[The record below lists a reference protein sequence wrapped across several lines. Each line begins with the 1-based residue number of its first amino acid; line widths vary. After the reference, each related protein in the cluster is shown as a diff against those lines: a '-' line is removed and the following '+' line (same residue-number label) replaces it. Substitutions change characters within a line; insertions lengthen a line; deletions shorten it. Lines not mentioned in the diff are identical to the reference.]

1 VVNLSALALWEAAV
15 LASIAG
21 ASGTI
26 DERDAQIT
34 RSGMYA
40 EYPTIFGSY
49 LELARGSQDPGIAL
63 EALKRAVFLAWWS
76 FNALPVETGLAELP
90 ESDVREL
97 MLVLERAIHAGT
109 VDEELRL
116 MLAWYRETFGYPF
129 DHFGPV
135 RPLDDF
141 IGELSSI
148 DVRQRGVAIIRRD
161 DRGQLG
167 RYWSQILVDQGT

>member
-1 VVNLSALALWEAAV
+1 MNLSALAHWESAV

-21 ASGTI
+21 ATGTL

-49 LELARGSQDPGIAL
+49 LELARDSQAPAIAL
-63 EALKRAVFLAWWS
+63 EALKRAIFLAWWS
-76 FNALPVETGLAELP
+76 FNAVPVESGLTELP
-90 ESDVREL
+90 ESEVREL
-97 MLVLERAIHAGT
+97 MLELERAIHVGA

-116 MLAWYRETFGYPF
+116 MLVWYRETFGYPF

-135 RPLDDF
+135 RHLDEF
-141 IGELSSI
+141 IGDASLT
-148 DVRQRGVAIIRRD
+148 DVRERVPSAIRGA

-167 RYWSQILVDQGT
+167 RYWSQVFAGRGE

>member
-1 VVNLSALALWEAAV
+1 MNLSALAHWESAV

-21 ASGTI
+21 ATGTI

-34 RSGMYA
+34 RSGLYA

-49 LELARGSQDPGIAL
+49 LELARDSHDGATAL
-63 EALKRAVFLAWWS
+63 EALKRSVFLAWWS
-76 FNALPVETGLAELP
+76 SNAPPVETGLAELP
-90 ESDVREL
+90 ESEVREL
-97 MLVLERAIHAGT
+97 MAVLEHAIHTGA

-129 DHFGPV
+129 DHYGPV
-135 RPLDDF
+135 RPLDEF
-141 IGELSSI
+141 IGDLSSN
-148 DVRQRGVAIIRRD
+148 DVRERGAAGIRRH

-167 RYWSQILVDQGT
+167 RYWSQVLADRGR

>member
-1 VVNLSALALWEAAV
+1 M

-21 ASGTI
+21 AAGTI

-40 EYPTIFGSY
+40 EYPAIFGSY
-49 LELARGSQDPGIAL
+49 LELARDSQDQATAL
-63 EALKRAVFLAWWS
+63 EALKRAVFLAWRS
-76 FNALPVETGLAELP
+76 FSALPVETGLAELP
-90 ESDVREL
+90 ETEVREL
-97 MLVLERAIHAGT
+97 MEVLETAIKTGA

-116 MLAWYRETFGYPF
+116 MLAWYRDVFGYVF

-135 RPLDDF
+135 RSLDPF
-141 IGELSSI
+141 IMEVSAT
-148 DVRQRGVAIIRRD
+148 DVRGRGPLVIRRA

-167 RYWSQILVDQGT
+167 LYWTGVLTESGA

>member
-1 VVNLSALALWEAAV
+1 MNLSALAHWESAV

-34 RSGMYA
+34 RSGLYA

-49 LELARGSQDPGIAL
+49 LELARDSQDTNIAL

-76 FNALPVETGLAELP
+76 VNALPVETGLAELP
-90 ESDVREL
+90 ESEVREL
-97 MLVLERAIHAGT
+97 MLVLERAIHAGA

-129 DHFGPV
+129 DHYGPV
-135 RPLDDF
+135 RPLDEF
-141 IGELSSI
+141 IGELSSA
-148 DVRQRGVAIIRRD
+148 DVREQGSAVIRRH

-167 RYWSQILVDQGT
+167 RYWSRVLADPGR